1 MRRKKQM
8 RAETIIPA
16 RDKSLPNFASWLL
29 SFTVTMLLA
38 FGFTMMLSTAFKF
51 GFEFQNVLLW
61 TFISALII
69 TIVHLIDNKIVSII
83 ALASPAVFFVLAL
96 IFDIFQCRQ
105 GAVEFLSYA
114 QTYVIYILPGS
125 YGEPGKS
132 NDLILTFLA
141 LYNLIPISITAFTMT
156 KRKLIPLSLLFY
168 APEFFFSVA
177 NVVMTPEQVPC
188 ICAATGILLLVLAH
202 AFRNK
207 IRKTADKIILILM
220 IPSFLVALIIGLIF
234 PMKGYAQDQIARD
247 IIRSTRNIVRLT
259 ISSDNPVYEMLD
271 TAENGLQDPDS
282 IIELISAKQLVALYA
297 SDKDL
302 SKVGPFNPG
311 EGQVLGVYK
320 KSNASYDNTFAKYE
334 NYTLYLKVESLD
346 KYEDN
351 RLTHTRIKV
360 PVYKDDIDPSYYAS
374 GQYSITVD
382 PLVDSSTDI
391 TPLYSDMYITPD
403 AEPSMT
409 ALYNISNEKQ
419 TTFASYTIPVKG
431 DFYTDEYLEKYVYG
445 TCLEVPERTRDAL
458 TLSQALPEWYRDCLY
473 GRSDMSDCDKVRAVT
488 SYVSYLHPY
497 DKDTEYTPDGVD
509 FVPWFVTEAD
519 TGICVHYATTT
530 VILLRMIGIPAR
542 YCSGFSYSRCY
553 PDTQSLV
560 YNADA
565 HAWFEFFVPG
575 YGWIMGD
582 STPGLAFRASAFNIE
597 AVSAAYPE
605 IEELSF
611 SRPRTRATDIGVNST
626 PTPTPVE
633 TSESD
638 ETEPSDETM
647 ESAETSEDPDNPET
661 SETTVPTN
669 ESGEPVQT
677 SSSTPSSTDPSSSDA
692 GTAETTANV
701 PEEDPVDWDAVFE
714 VLENVLKVLVTVL
727 IVAVVLFL
735 ARFGYATYWKVQFSV
750 KNAGEKIVAYYHY
763 YSFMHRLLKKRM
775 PSPATE
781 IVDKVAFSHEKIT
794 KNDLNSFIRLSSKSL
809 GMLSGRLPKYKQ
821 FFFRAL
827 EVEIK
832 PYK

>member
-1 MRRKKQM
+1 M
-8 RAETIIPA
+8 RAETIVPA
-16 RDKSLPNFASWLL
+16 RDRSLPNFASWIL

-83 ALASPAVFFVLAL
+83 ALALPPVLFVLML

-105 GAVEFLSYA
+105 GAIEFLSYA
-114 QTYVIYILPGS
+114 QTYIIYVLPGN

-156 KRKLIPLSLLFY
+156 RRKLIPLSLLFY
-168 APEFFFSVA
+168 VPEFFFSVA
-177 NVVMTPEQVPC
+177 NVIMTPEQVPC

-202 AFRNK
+202 AFRHK
-207 IRKTADKIILILM
+207 IRKTADRTILILM
-220 IPSFLVALIIGLIF
+220 IPSFLAALVIGLIF
-234 PMKGYAQDQIARD
+234 PMKNYSQDQIARD
-247 IIRSTRNIVRLT
+247 ILKSTRNIIRIT
-259 ISSDNPVYEMLD
+259 ISSDNPIYEMLD

-282 IIELISAKQLVALYA
+282 IVELISAKQLVALYA
-297 SDKDL
+297 SEKDL
-302 SKVGPFNPG
+302 TKVGPFNPG
-311 EGQVLGVYK
+311 EGQVMGIYK
-320 KSNASYDNTFAKYE
+320 KSNESYDNTFAKYE
-334 NYTLYLKVESLD
+334 NYSLYLKVESLD
-346 KYEDN
+346 KYENN
-351 RLTHTRIKV
+351 RLTHTRINM
-360 PVYKDDIDPSYYAS
+360 PVYKEDIDPSCYAS

-382 PLVDSSTDI
+382 TLVDSSTDI

-403 AEPSMT
+403 AEVSMT
-409 ALYNISNEKQ
+409 ALYNITNEKQ
-419 TTFASYTIPVKG
+419 NTFASYTIPVKG

-458 TLSQALPEWYRDCLY
+458 TLSQALPDWYLDCLY
-473 GRSDMSDCDKVRAVT
+473 GRSDMSDCDKIRAVT

-497 DKDTEYTPDGVD
+497 DKDTEYTPEGVD

-542 YCSGFSYSRCY
+542 YCTGFSYSRCY
-553 PDTQSLV
+553 PNTQSLV

-605 IEELSF
+605 IEDLSF
-611 SRPRTRATDIGVNST
+611 SRPRTRATDIGGNST

-633 TSESD
+633 TSASD

-647 ESAETSEDPDNPET
+647 ESTETTEDPEDPGT
-661 SETTVPTN
+661 SETSMPTN
-669 ESGEPVQT
+669 ESGETVPA
-677 SSSTPSSTDPSSSDA
+677 SSSMPSSSDPSSSDA
-692 GTAETTANV
+692 GTVEST
-701 PEEDPVDWDAVFE
+701 EEDSVDWDAVFE
-714 VLENVLKVLVTVL
+714 VLKNVLKVLGTIL
-727 IVAVVLFL
+727 IFAVVLFL
-735 ARFGYATYWKVQFSV
+735 ARFSYATYWNVQFSV

-775 PSPATE
+775 PSPAVE

-794 KNDLNSFIRLSSKSL
+794 RNDLNSFIRLSSKSL

-821 FFFRAL
+821 FFFSL
-827 EVEIK
+827 LQIEIK

>member
-1 MRRKKQM
+1 M
-8 RAETIIPA
+8 RAETIVPA
-16 RDKSLPNFASWLL
+16 RDRSLPNFASWIL

-83 ALASPAVFFVLAL
+83 ALALPPVLFVLML

-105 GAVEFLSYA
+105 GAIEFLSYA
-114 QTYVIYILPGS
+114 QTYIIYVLPGN

-156 KRKLIPLSLLFY
+156 RRKLIPLSLLFY

-177 NVVMTPEQVPC
+177 NVIMTPEQVPC

-202 AFRNK
+202 AFRHK
-207 IRKTADKIILILM
+207 IRKTADRTILILM
-220 IPSFLVALIIGLIF
+220 IPSFLAALVIGLIF
-234 PMKGYAQDQIARD
+234 PMKNYSQDQIARD
-247 IIRSTRNIVRLT
+247 ILKSTRNIIRIT
-259 ISSDNPVYEMLD
+259 ISSDNPIYEMLD

-282 IIELISAKQLVALYA
+282 IVELISAKQLVALYA
-297 SDKDL
+297 SEKDL
-302 SKVGPFNPG
+302 TKVGPFNPG
-311 EGQVLGVYK
+311 EGQVMGIYK
-320 KSNASYDNTFAKYE
+320 KSNESYDNTFAKYE
-334 NYTLYLKVESLD
+334 NYSLYLKVESLD
-346 KYEDN
+346 KYENN
-351 RLTHTRIKV
+351 RLTHTRINV
-360 PVYKDDIDPSYYAS
+360 PVYKEDIDPSCYAS

-382 PLVDSSTDI
+382 TLVDSSTDI

-403 AEPSMT
+403 AEVSMT
-409 ALYNISNEKQ
+409 ALYNITNEKQ
-419 TTFASYTIPVKG
+419 NTFASYTIPVKG

-458 TLSQALPEWYRDCLY
+458 TLSQALPDWYLDCLY
-473 GRSDMSDCDKVRAVT
+473 GRSDMSDCDKIRAVT

-497 DKDTEYTPDGVD
+497 DKDTEYTPEGVD

-542 YCSGFSYSRCY
+542 YCTGFSYSRCY
-553 PDTQSLV
+553 PNTQSLV

-605 IEELSF
+605 IEDLSF
-611 SRPRTRATDIGVNST
+611 SRPRTRATDIGGNST

-633 TSESD
+633 TSASD

-647 ESAETSEDPDNPET
+647 ESTETTEDPEDPGT
-661 SETTVPTN
+661 SETSMPTN
-669 ESGEPVQT
+669 ESGETVPA
-677 SSSTPSSTDPSSSDA
+677 SSSMPASSDPSSSDA
-692 GTAETTANV
+692 GTVEST
-701 PEEDPVDWDAVFE
+701 EEDSVDWDAVFE
-714 VLENVLKVLVTVL
+714 VLENVLKALGTML
-727 IVAVVLFL
+727 IFAVVLFL
-735 ARFGYATYWKVQFSV
+735 ARFSYATYWNVQFSV

-775 PSPATE
+775 PSPAVE

-794 KNDLNSFIRLSSKSL
+794 RNDLNSFIRLSSKSL

-821 FFFRAL
+821 FFFSL
-827 EVEIK
+827 LQIEIK